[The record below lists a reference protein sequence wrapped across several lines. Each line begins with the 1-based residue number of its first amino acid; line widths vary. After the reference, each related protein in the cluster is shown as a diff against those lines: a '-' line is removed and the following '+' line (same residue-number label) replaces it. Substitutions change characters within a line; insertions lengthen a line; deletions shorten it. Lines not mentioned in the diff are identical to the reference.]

1 MVALRRIQHV
11 SITAPLDG
19 AERARAFYGGVLGLR
34 EKPVPETLAGLN
46 ILLWFDVG
54 LSELHIV
61 AEDDET
67 RGRSRR
73 HVCFEVDDLAAVRA
87 RLSEAGYQP
96 YDAAPIPGRP
106 RFFCR
111 DPFGNLLEFMVF
123 AEEGSER

>member
-1 MVALRRIQHV
+1 MGTVRRIQHV

-19 AERARAFYGGVLGLR
+19 VETARQFYSGVLGFR

-46 ILLWFDVG
+46 ILIWFDVG
-54 LSELHIV
+54 PDELHVV
-61 AEDDET
+61 AEDDPG

-73 HVCFEVDDLAAVRA
+73 HLCFEVEDLEAVRA
-87 RLSEAGYQP
+87 ALEQAGYEP

-123 AEEGSER
+123 E

>member
-1 MVALRRIQHV
+1 MAEIKRIQHV
-11 SITAPLDG
+11 SITAPIDG
-19 AERARAFYGGVLGLR
+19 AATARAFYGDLLGLP

-46 ILLWFDVG
+46 ILVWFDAG
-54 LSELHIV
+54 PTELHVV

-73 HVCFEVDDLAAVRA
+73 HLCFEVDELAPIRA
-87 RLSEAGYQP
+87 KLEAAGYRP
-96 YDAAPIPGRP
+96 YDATPIPGRP

-123 AEEGSER
+123 EP

>member
-19 AERARAFYGGVLGLR
+19 AARARAFYGGVLGLC

-54 LSELHIV
+54 PSELHIV

-67 RGRSRR
+67 RGCSRR

>member
-1 MVALRRIQHV
+1 MATLKRIQHV

-19 AERARAFYGGVLGLR
+19 AERARAFYAGILGLR

-46 ILLWFDVG
+46 ILLWFDCG
-54 LSELHIV
+54 PTELHIV

-67 RGRSRR
+67 RPRSRR
-73 HVCFEVDDLAAVRA
+73 HVCFEVDDLAAIRT
-87 RLSEAGYQP
+87 RLAEAGYQP
-96 YDAAPIPGRP
+96 FDAVPIPGRP

-123 AEEGSER
+123 DTEPRTP

>member
-1 MVALRRIQHV
+1 MVAVKRIQHV

-19 AERARAFYGGVLGLR
+19 TEVARSFYAGVLGLR
-34 EKPVPETLAGLN
+34 EKPVPASLAGLN
-46 ILLWFDVG
+46 ILLWFDAG
-54 LSELHIV
+54 PTELHIV

-87 RLSEAGYQP
+87 RLVATGYQP

-123 AEEGSER
+123 AEE

>member
-1 MVALRRIQHV
+1 MGMVRRIQHV

-19 AERARAFYGGVLGLR
+19 VETARQFYGGVLGFR

-46 ILLWFDVG
+46 ILVWFDVG
-54 LSELHIV
+54 SDELHVV
-61 AEDDET
+61 AEDDSS
-67 RGRSRR
+67 RARSRR
-73 HVCFEVDDLAAVRA
+73 HVCFEVEDLNAVRSA
-87 RLSEAGYQP
+87 LERAGYAP

-123 AEEGSER
+123 E

>member
-1 MVALRRIQHV
+1 MTMLKRIQHV

-19 AERARAFYGGVLGLR
+19 METARAFYGGVLGLR
-34 EKPVPETLAGLN
+34 EKPVPESLAGLN

-54 LSELHIV
+54 PSELHIV

-67 RGRSRR
+67 SGRSRR
-73 HVCFEVDDLAAVRA
+73 HICFEVDDLAAIRA
-87 RLSEAGYQP
+87 RLVEAGNHP
-96 YDAAPIPGRP
+96 YDATPIPGRP

-123 AEEGSER
+123 AK